1 MILCRAARKQR
12 PQWTRCLFKTL
23 DRFLMDKKSLLIFA
37 ASFVLLL
44 VWWPFV
50 NTIYPPEKRQLPET
64 ADKSTQTPE
73 PAAAEAGQGNSPVET
88 PSLAA
93 SYSETLPSFAEKS
106 ETLENE
112 EAKYWFNNVGG
123 GIQMV
128 DLKRYPNETGCGKR
142 EERSAESKFAQ
153 LNPWAAP
160 PILGLRLG
168 LGETPWIQ
176 GYEISKKAGV
186 ITMRRELSG
195 ELKGVQVEKEFDIA
209 DGNYLVRAKT
219 RIVNHSGEPKN
230 IPAQKW
236 AAGTAT
242 PMTAKDNGHLMG
254 VLFFDG
260 SKINRVKQNW
270 FENKTLGCFPGQP
283 RSEFYSEKNV
293 PIRWVSVEN
302 QFFAITVL
310 PSEER
315 RADQVESRRLNLDF
329 PPAESAAFQVK
340 RGFQTELVFKPQSL
354 PPNKK
359 IECEFAIFAGPKK
372 YDVLAQLSPI
382 FKSEWKDGIMSFGG
396 FFGAFAKALLLSMNW
411 LHGLG
416 LSYGLSIVAITFLI
430 KLLFWPLTQASTRS
444 MKRMAALQ
452 PQMKEIQE
460 KYKEDPQKM
469 NKKLMA
475 FMRENRVS
483 PLGGCLPILL
493 QLPVFFGFY
502 TMLQSAIELRG
513 AGFLWTCDLSKPDT
527 IFIIPGLDL
536 PFNLW
541 PILMGAA
548 QIWQM
553 SMTPPSPGMD
563 PMQQKIMKYMPLM
576 FVFILYGFSAGL
588 ALYWTVQN
596 LLSIAQMKLTKN
608 EPVSITPRKATALAS
623 RKKRQGKKGGRLSL

>member
-1 MILCRAARKQR
+1 
-12 PQWTRCLFKTL
+12 
-23 DRFLMDKKSLLIFA
+23 MDKKTLLIFA

-44 VWWPFV
+44 IWWPFV
-50 NTIYPPEKRQLPET
+50 NTVLYPPEKRQLPET
-64 ADKSTQTPE
+64 SDKSTQTPGTTT
-73 PAAAEAGQGNSPVET
+73 EADQGNSPRILPGETT
-88 PSLAA
+88 PSLASA
-93 SYSETLPSFAEKS
+93 PFSEPIPSFAKKS
-106 ETLENE
+106 EALENE

-123 GIQMV
+123 GIQWV

-142 EERSAESKFAQ
+142 EEQGAESQFAQ
-153 LNPWAAP
+153 LNPWAEA

-168 LGETPWIQ
+168 KTSWIQ
-176 GYEISKKAGV
+176 GYEISKRAGAV
-186 ITMRRELSG
+186 TMSRELSG
-195 ELKGVQVEKEFDIA
+195 ELEGVRVEKEFVVA
-209 DGNYLVRAKT
+209 DNNYLVRAKT
-219 RIVNHSGEPKN
+219 RIVNHSGETKH

-236 AAGTAT
+236 TAGTAT
-242 PMTAKDNGHLMG
+242 PMSAKDNGHLMG
-254 VLFFDG
+254 VLFFDD
-260 SKINRVKQNW
+260 SKIKRVKQNW
-270 FENKTLGCFPGQP
+270 FENRTLGCFPGQP
-283 RSEFYSEKNV
+283 RPEFHSGNENV
-293 PIRWVSVEN
+293 PAKWVSVEN

-310 PSEER
+310 PKER
-315 RADQVESRRLNLDF
+315 PADQVESRRLNLNL
-329 PPAESAAFQVK
+329 PSAESAEFKVK
-340 RGFQTELVFKPQSL
+340 RGFQTELVFEAKSL
-354 PPNKK
+354 SPNEE
-359 IECEFAIFAGPKK
+359 IECEFEIFAGPKK
-372 YDVLAQLSPI
+372 YDILAQLSTV
-382 FKSEWKDGIMSFGG
+382 FGKELKDGIMSFGG

-416 LSYGLSIVAITFLI
+416 LSYGLSIVVITFLI

-460 KYKEDPQKM
+460 KYKGEPQKM

-548 QIWQM
+548 QLWQM

-576 FVFILYGFSAGL
+576 FVFILYNFSAGL

-596 LLSIAQMKLTKN
+596 LLSIVQMKLTKN
-608 EPVSITPRKATALAS
+608 EPVSATPKKAAPALAA
-623 RKKRQGKKGGRLSL
+623 RKKRQRKKGGRPGL

>member
-1 MILCRAARKQR
+1 
-12 PQWTRCLFKTL
+12 
-23 DRFLMDKKSLLIFA
+23 MDKKSLLIFA
-37 ASFVLLL
+37 ACFVLLL

-50 NTIYPPEKRQLPET
+50 NTIYPPEKRKLPET
-64 ADKSTQTPE
+64 SDKSPQTPGTT
-73 PAAAEAGQGNSPVET
+73 AESGQGNSPRLLPGESA
-88 PSLAA
+88 PSIAP
-93 SYSETLPSFAEKS
+93 SPFSEPPPSFVEESAA
-106 ETLENE
+106 LENE

-123 GIQMV
+123 GIQLV
-128 DLKRYPNETGCGKR
+128 DLKRYPNETDCGQR
-142 EERSAESKFAQ
+142 EEQRSESQFAQ
-153 LNPWAAP
+153 LNPWAEA

-168 LGETPWIQ
+168 KTSWIQ

-186 ITMRRELSG
+186 VTMRRELSG
-195 ELKGVQVEKEFDIA
+195 ALEGVRVEKEFVIGDN
-209 DGNYLVRAKT
+209 NYLVWAKT
-219 RIVNHSGEPKN
+219 RIVNHSRETKN
-230 IPAQKW
+230 IPPQKW
-236 AAGTAT
+236 AAGMAT
-242 PMTAKDNGHLMG
+242 PMSAKDDGHLMG
-254 VLFFDG
+254 VLFFDD
-260 SKINRVKQNW
+260 SKIERVKQNW
-270 FENKTLGCFPGQP
+270 FENRTLGCFPGQP
-283 RSEFYSEKNV
+283 RPKFHSGENV
-293 PIRWVSVEN
+293 PIQWVSVEN

-310 PSEER
+310 PKER
-315 RADQVESRRLNLDF
+315 MANQVESRRLDLDF
-329 PPAESAAFQVK
+329 PPAESANFKVK
-340 RGFQTELVFKPQSL
+340 RGFQTELVFKAQSL
-354 PPNKK
+354 PPNEK

-372 YDVLAQLSPI
+372 YDVLAQISHL
-382 FKSEWKDGIMSFGG
+382 FGDNGGQWKDGIMSFGG

-411 LHGLG
+411 LHGSLG
-416 LSYGLSIVAITFLI
+416 LSYGVSIVVITFLV

-548 QIWQM
+548 QLWQM

-576 FVFILYGFSAGL
+576 FVFILYNFSAGL

-596 LLSIAQMKLTKN
+596 LLSIVQMKLTKN
-608 EPVSITPRKATALAS
+608 EPVSIAPKKATTALAS
-623 RKKRQGKKGGRLSL
+623 RKKRQRKKGGRPGL

>member
-1 MILCRAARKQR
+1 
-12 PQWTRCLFKTL
+12 
-23 DRFLMDKKSLLIFA
+23 MDKKSLLIFA
-37 ASFVLLL
+37 ACFMLLL

-50 NTIYPPEKRQLPET
+50 NTIYPPEKRSLPET
-64 ADKSTQTPE
+64 SDKSTQTPA
-73 PAAAEAGQGNSPVET
+73 PEAGQVNSPKET
-88 PSLAA
+88 PSLAPA
-93 SYSETLPSFAEKS
+93 PFSESIPSFVEESAA
-106 ETLENE
+106 LENE

-123 GIQMV
+123 GIQWV
-128 DLKRYPNETGCGKR
+128 DLKRYPNETSCGKR
-142 EERSAESKFAQ
+142 EEQSAESQFAQ
-153 LNPWAAP
+153 LNPWAAA

-168 LGETPWIQ
+168 ETSWIQ

-186 ITMRRELSG
+186 VTMRRELSG
-195 ELKGVQVEKEFDIA
+195 ALKGVRVEKEFVVA
-209 DGNYLVRAKT
+209 NNNYLVRAKT
-219 RIVNHSGEPKN
+219 RIVNHSGETKN

-236 AAGTAT
+236 SAGTAT
-242 PMTAKDNGHLMG
+242 PMSAKDNGHLMG
-254 VLFFDG
+254 VLFFDD
-260 SKINRVKQNW
+260 SKIERVKQNW
-270 FENKTLGCFPGQP
+270 FENRTLGCFPGQP
-283 RSEFYSEKNV
+283 RPKFHSDENV
-293 PIRWVSVEN
+293 PIKWVSVEN
-302 QFFAITVL
+302 QFFAVTVL
-310 PSEER
+310 SKER
-315 RADQVESRRLNLDF
+315 MADQVESRRLDLDL
-329 PPAESAAFQVK
+329 PSAESVAFKVK
-340 RGFQTELVFKPQSL
+340 RGFQTELVFEAQSL
-354 PPNKK
+354 RPKEK
-359 IECEFAIFAGPKK
+359 IECEFEIFAGPKK
-372 YDVLAQLSPI
+372 YDILAQLSPV
-382 FKSEWKDGIMSFGG
+382 FGKELKDGIMSFGG

-548 QIWQM
+548 QLWQM

-576 FVFILYGFSAGL
+576 FVFILYNFSAGL

-596 LLSIAQMKLTKN
+596 LLSIVQMKLTKN
-608 EPVSITPRKATALAS
+608 EPVSVAPKKATTAPAS
-623 RKKRQGKKGGRLSL
+623 RKKRQRKKGGRPGL

>member
-1 MILCRAARKQR
+1 
-12 PQWTRCLFKTL
+12 
-23 DRFLMDKKSLLIFA
+23 MDKKSLLIFA
-37 ASFVLLL
+37 ACFVLLL

-50 NTIYPPEKRQLPET
+50 NTIYPPEKRRLPET
-64 ADKSTQTPE
+64 SDKSTQTPGTTTE
-73 PAAAEAGQGNSPVET
+73 SVQGNSPRIPPGESA
-88 PSLAA
+88 PSLAP
-93 SYSETLPSFAEKS
+93 SPPFSERIPSFVEES
-106 ETLENE
+106 EALENE

-123 GIQMV
+123 GIQLV
-128 DLKRYPNETGCGKR
+128 DLKRYPNETSCGKR
-142 EERSAESKFAQ
+142 EEQSAESQFAQ
-153 LNPWAAP
+153 LNPWAKW

-168 LGETPWIQ
+168 ETSWIE

-186 ITMRRELSG
+186 VTMSRELSG
-195 ELKGVQVEKEFDIA
+195 KLKGVRVEKEFVLTDN
-209 DGNYLVRAKT
+209 NYLVRAKT
-219 RIVNHSGEPKN
+219 RIVNHSKETKN

-242 PMTAKDNGHLMG
+242 PMSAKDNGHLMG

-260 SKINRVKQNW
+260 SKIKRVKQSW
-270 FENKTLGCFPGQP
+270 FENRTLGCFPGQP
-283 RSEFYSEKNV
+283 RPEFHSENENV
-293 PIRWVSVEN
+293 PAEWVSVEN

-310 PSEER
+310 PKER
-315 RADQVESRRLNLDF
+315 TADQVESRRLNLNL
-329 PPAESAAFQVK
+329 PPAESADFQVK
-340 RGFQTELVFKPQSL
+340 RGFQTELVFQSQSL
-354 PPNKK
+354 PANEK

-372 YDVLAQLSPI
+372 YDVLAQLNPV
-382 FKSEWKDGIMSFGG
+382 FKGKWKDGIMSFGG

-548 QIWQM
+548 QLWQM

-576 FVFILYGFSAGL
+576 FVFILYNFSAGL

-596 LLSIAQMKLTKN
+596 LLSIVQMKLTKN
-608 EPVSITPRKATALAS
+608 EPISVAPKKATPALAAK
-623 RKKRQGKKGGRLSL
+623 KKRQRKKGGRPGL

>member
-1 MILCRAARKQR
+1 
-12 PQWTRCLFKTL
+12 
-23 DRFLMDKKSLLIFA
+23 MDKKTLLIFA
-37 ASFVLLL
+37 ACFVLLL

-50 NTIYPPEKRQLPET
+50 NTIYPPEKRRLPET
-64 ADKSTQTPE
+64 ADKSTQTPGTTT
-73 PAAAEAGQGNSPVET
+73 EAGQGNYPGILPGESD
-88 PSLAA
+88 PSLAQ
-93 SYSETLPSFAEKS
+93 SPFSERIPSFVEES
-106 ETLENE
+106 EALENE

-123 GIQMV
+123 GIQLV
-128 DLKRYPNETGCGKR
+128 DLKRYPNETSCGKR
-142 EERSAESKFAQ
+142 AEQNAESQFAQ
-153 LNPWAAP
+153 LNPWAKW

-168 LGETPWIQ
+168 ETSIQ
-176 GYEISKKAGV
+176 GYEISKKAGGV
-186 ITMRRELSG
+186 TMRRELSG
-195 ELKGVQVEKEFDIA
+195 ALKGVRVEKEFVVA
-209 DGNYLVRAKT
+209 DNNYLVRAKT
-219 RIVNHSGEPKN
+219 RIVNHSRETKA
-230 IPAQKW
+230 IPPQKW

-242 PMTAKDNGHLMG
+242 PMSAKDNGHLMG
-254 VLFFDG
+254 VLFFDE
-260 SKINRVKQNW
+260 SKIERVKQNW

-283 RSEFYSEKNV
+283 RPEFRSEDDVS
-293 PIRWVSVEN
+293 IRWVSVEN
-302 QFFAITVL
+302 QFFAIAITVL
-310 PSEER
+310 SKESP
-315 RADQVESRRLNLDF
+315 ADQVQSRRLNLNL
-329 PPAESAAFQVK
+329 PSAESAEFKVK
-340 RGFQTELVFKPQSL
+340 RGFQTELVFGAQNLKP
-354 PPNKK
+354 NEK
-359 IECEFAIFAGPKK
+359 IECEFEIFAGPKK
-372 YDVLAQLSPI
+372 YDILAQLSTV
-382 FKSEWKDGIMSFGG
+382 FGKELKDGIMSFGG

-513 AGFLWTCDLSKPDT
+513 ASFLWTCDLSKPDT

-548 QIWQM
+548 QLWQM

-576 FVFILYGFSAGL
+576 FVFILYNFSAGL

-596 LLSIAQMKLTKN
+596 LLSIVQMKLTKN
-608 EPVSITPRKATALAS
+608 EPVSVAPKKATPALAA
-623 RKKRQGKKGGRLSL
+623 RKKRQRKKGSRPGL

>member
-1 MILCRAARKQR
+1 
-12 PQWTRCLFKTL
+12 
-23 DRFLMDKKSLLIFA
+23 MDKKSLLIFA
-37 ASFVLLL
+37 ACFVLLL

-50 NTIYPPEKRQLPET
+50 NTIYPPEKRRLPET
-64 ADKSTQTPE
+64 PDKSAQPPGTT
-73 PAAAEAGQGNSPVET
+73 AESGQGNSPVET
-88 PSLAA
+88 LPSLASA
-93 SYSETLPSFAEKS
+93 PYSEPIPSFVEESAA
-106 ETLENE
+106 LENE
-112 EAKYWFNNVGG
+112 EAKYWFDNVGG
-123 GIQMV
+123 GIQLV

-142 EERSAESKFAQ
+142 EEQSAESQFAQ
-153 LNPWAAP
+153 LNPWAEA

-168 LGETPWIQ
+168 ETSWIQ
-176 GYEISKKAGV
+176 GYEISKRAGV
-186 ITMRRELSG
+186 VTMRRELSG
-195 ELKGVQVEKEFDIA
+195 ALEGVRVEKEFVVA
-209 DGNYLVRAKT
+209 DNNYLVRAKT
-219 RIVNHSGEPKN
+219 RIVNHSRETKN
-230 IPAQKW
+230 IPPQKW

-242 PMTAKDNGHLMG
+242 PMSAKDNGHLMG

-260 SKINRVKQNW
+260 SKIKRVKQNW

-283 RSEFYSEKNV
+283 RDRFYSDENV
-293 PIRWVSVEN
+293 SIQWVSVEN
-302 QFFAITVL
+302 QFFAIALKVL
-310 PSEER
+310 TKEG
-315 RADQVESRRLNLDF
+315 RADQVESRRLNLDL
-329 PPAESAAFQVK
+329 PSAESAAFQVK
-340 RGFQTELVFKPQSL
+340 RGFQTELVFKAQSL
-354 PPNKK
+354 PPKGK
-359 IECEFAIFAGPKK
+359 IECEFEIFAGPKK
-372 YDVLAQLSPI
+372 YDILAQ
-382 FKSEWKDGIMSFGG
+382 FGSELKDGIMSFGG

-411 LHGLG
+411 FHGLG

-527 IFIIPGLDL
+527 VFVIPGLDL

-548 QIWQM
+548 QLWQM

-576 FVFILYGFSAGL
+576 FVLILYNFSAGL

-608 EPVSITPRKATALAS
+608 EPVSVDPKKATTASAS
-623 RKKRQGKKGGRLSL
+623 RKKRQRKKGGRPGL

>member
-1 MILCRAARKQR
+1 
-12 PQWTRCLFKTL
+12 
-23 DRFLMDKKSLLIFA
+23 MDKKTLLIFA

-44 VWWPFV
+44 AWWPFV
-50 NTIYPPEKRQLPET
+50 NTVLYPPEKRRLPET
-64 ADKSTQTPE
+64 SDKSPQTPAT
-73 PAAAEAGQGNSPVET
+73 PEAGQGNSPVIRTET
-88 PSLAA
+88 PSLAPPFA
-93 SYSETLPSFAEKS
+93 DSIPSFVEKS
-106 ETLENE
+106 EVLENE
-112 EAKYWFNNVGG
+112 ETKYWFNNVGG

-128 DLKRYPNETGCGKR
+128 DLKRYPNETDCGKR
-142 EERSAESKFAQ
+142 EEQGAESRFAQ
-153 LNPWAAP
+153 LNSWAEA

-168 LGETPWIQ
+168 ETPGTPWIQ
-176 GYEISKKAGV
+176 GYEIFKKAGV

-195 ELKGVQVEKEFDIA
+195 QLEGVRVEKEFVVA
-209 DGNYLVRAKT
+209 DNNYLMRAKT
-219 RIVNHSGEPKN
+219 RIVNHSKETKH

-242 PMTAKDNGHLMG
+242 PMTTEDDGHLMG
-254 VLFFDG
+254 LLFFDG
-260 SKINRVKQNW
+260 SKIKRVKRNY

-283 RSEFYSEKNV
+283 RPEFRSENV
-293 PIRWVSVEN
+293 PIHWVSVEN
-302 QFFAITVL
+302 QFFVVTVL
-310 PSEER
+310 PKEKPVG
-315 RADQVESRRLNLDF
+315 QVESRRLDLDF
-329 PPAESAAFQVK
+329 PSAKSADFKVK
-340 RGFQTELVFKPQSL
+340 RGFQTELVFKAQSL

-359 IECEFAIFAGPKK
+359 IEREFEIFAGPKK
-372 YDVLAQLSPI
+372 YDILAQLSTV
-382 FKSEWKDGIMSFGG
+382 FKGEWKDGIMSFGG

-527 IFIIPGLDL
+527 IFIIPGLEV

-553 SMTPPSPGMD
+553 SMTPSSPGMD

-576 FVFILYGFSAGL
+576 FVFILYNFSAGL
-588 ALYWTVQN
+588 ALYWTAQN
-596 LLSIAQMKLTKN
+596 LLSIVQMKLTKN
-608 EPVSITPRKATALAS
+608 EPVSVVPKKATKGTALAV
-623 RKKRQGKKGGRLSL
+623 RKKRQGKKGGRPSL

>member
-1 MILCRAARKQR
+1 M
-12 PQWTRCLFKTL
+12 PE
-23 DRFLMDKKSLLIFA
+23 
-37 ASFVLLL
+37 AS
-44 VWWPFV
+44 
-50 NTIYPPEKRQLPET
+50 
-64 ADKSTQTPE
+64 DKSTQTPGTT
-73 PAAAEAGQGNSPVET
+73 AETGQVNSPRILPGEAV
-88 PSLAA
+88 PSIAPA
-93 SYSETLPSFAEKS
+93 PFSERIPSFVEKS
-106 ETLENE
+106 AALENE
-112 EAKYWFNNVGG
+112 EAKYLFNNVGG
-123 GIQMV
+123 GIQLV
-128 DLKRYPNETGCGKR
+128 DLKRYPNETGCGQR
-142 EERSAESKFAQ
+142 EEQSAESQFAQ
-153 LNPWAAP
+153 LNPWVEV

-168 LGETPWIQ
+168 ETSWIQ

-186 ITMRRELSG
+186 VTMRRELSG
-195 ELKGVQVEKEFDIA
+195 ALEGVRVEKEFVVA
-209 DGNYLVRAKT
+209 DNNYLVRAKT
-219 RIVNHSGEPKN
+219 RIVNHSGETKN

-236 AAGTAT
+236 TVGTAT
-242 PMTAKDNGHLMG
+242 PMSAKDDGHLMG

-260 SKINRVKQNW
+260 SKIKRVKQNW

-283 RSEFYSEKNV
+283 RPEFHSKNENV
-293 PIRWVSVEN
+293 PAKWVSVEN
-302 QFFAITVL
+302 QFFAVTVL
-310 PSEER
+310 PKER
-315 RADQVESRRLNLDF
+315 SADQVESRRLNLNL
-329 PPAESAAFQVK
+329 PSAESATFQVK
-340 RGFQTELVFKPQSL
+340 RGFQTELVFNPQSL
-354 PPNKK
+354 RPNEK

-372 YDVLAQLSPI
+372 YDVLTQISHL
-382 FKSEWKDGIMSFGG
+382 FGDNGGQWKDGIMSFGG

-416 LSYGLSIVAITFLI
+416 LSYGFSIVAITFLI

-527 IFIIPGLDL
+527 IFIIPGLDF

-548 QIWQM
+548 QVWQM

-576 FVFILYGFSAGL
+576 FVFILYNFSAGL

-596 LLSIAQMKLTKN
+596 LLSIVQMKLTKN
-608 EPVSITPRKATALAS
+608 EPVSVAPKKATTALAS
-623 RKKRQGKKGGRLSL
+623 RKKRQRKKGGRHGL

>member
-1 MILCRAARKQR
+1 MILCRAARKQQA
-12 PQWTRCLFKTL
+12 QWTRCLFKTL

-50 NTIYPPEKRQLPET
+50 NTVLYPPEKRQLPET
-64 ADKSTQTPE
+64 PDKSTQTPV
-73 PAAAEAGQGNSPVET
+73 PSEAVQGNSPMET
-88 PSLAA
+88 PSLAPA
-93 SYSETLPSFAEKS
+93 PFSEPIPSFAEKS
-106 ETLENE
+106 EVLENE

-142 EERSAESKFAQ
+142 EEQGAEYQFAQ
-153 LNPWAAP
+153 LNPWATA
-160 PILGLRLG
+160 PILSLRLG
-168 LGETPWIQ
+168 TGFSPWIQ

-186 ITMRRELSG
+186 ITMRRELGG
-195 ELKGVQVEKEFDIA
+195 ELEGVRVEKEFVIA
-209 DGNYLVRAKT
+209 DNNYLVQAKT
-219 RIVNHSGEPKN
+219 RIVNHSKKTKN

-260 SKINRVKQNW
+260 SKIKRVKQNW

-283 RSEFYSEKNV
+283 RSEFRSDENAS
-293 PIRWVSVEN
+293 IRWVSVEN

-310 PSEER
+310 PKEKA
-315 RADQVESRRLNLDF
+315 ADQVESRRLDLDL
-329 PPAESAAFQVK
+329 PSAKSAEFQVK
-340 RGFQTELVFKPQSL
+340 RGFQTELVFKEQSL
-354 PPNKK
+354 PPNEK

-372 YDVLAQLSPI
+372 YDILAQLSTV

-513 AGFLWTCDLSKPDT
+513 ASFLWTCDLSKPDT

-548 QIWQM
+548 QLWQM

-596 LLSIAQMKLTKN
+596 LLSIVQMKLTKN
-608 EPVSITPRKATALAS
+608 EPISVAPKKRIALAS
-623 RKKRQGKKGGRLSL
+623 RKKRQGKKGGRPGL

>member
-1 MILCRAARKQR
+1 
-12 PQWTRCLFKTL
+12 
-23 DRFLMDKKSLLIFA
+23 MDKKGLLIFA
-37 ASFVLLL
+37 ACFVLLL

-50 NTIYPPEKRQLPET
+50 NTIYPPEKRSLPET
-64 ADKSTQTPE
+64 SDKSTQPSGTT
-73 PAAAEAGQGNSPVET
+73 AESGQGNSPVET
-88 PSLAA
+88 LPSLASA
-93 SYSETLPSFAEKS
+93 PYSEPIPSFVEESAA
-106 ETLENE
+106 LENE
-112 EAKYWFNNVGG
+112 EAKYWFDNVGG
-123 GIQMV
+123 GIQLV

-142 EERSAESKFAQ
+142 EEQSAESQFAQ
-153 LNPWAAP
+153 LNPWAES

-168 LGETPWIQ
+168 ETSWIQ
-176 GYEISKKAGV
+176 GYEISKRAGV
-186 ITMRRELSG
+186 VTMRRELSG
-195 ELKGVQVEKEFDIA
+195 ALEGVRVEKEFVVA
-209 DGNYLVRAKT
+209 DNNYLVRAKT
-219 RIVNHSGEPKN
+219 RIVNHSRETKN
-230 IPAQKW
+230 IPPQKW
-236 AAGTAT
+236 AVGTAT
-242 PMTAKDNGHLMG
+242 PMSAKDDGHLMG

-260 SKINRVKQNW
+260 SKIKRVKQNW

-283 RSEFYSEKNV
+283 RDRFYSDENV
-293 PIRWVSVEN
+293 SIQWVSVEN
-302 QFFAITVL
+302 QFFAIAIKVL
-310 PSEER
+310 PKER
-315 RADQVESRRLNLDF
+315 RADQVESRRLNLDL
-329 PPAESAAFQVK
+329 PSAEAATFQVK
-340 RGFQTELVFKPQSL
+340 RGFQTELVFKAQSL
-354 PPNKK
+354 PPKGE
-359 IECEFAIFAGPKK
+359 IECEFEIFAGPKK
-372 YDVLAQLSPI
+372 YDILAQ
-382 FKSEWKDGIMSFGG
+382 FGSELKDGIMSFGG

-527 IFIIPGLDL
+527 VFVIPGFDL

-576 FVFILYGFSAGL
+576 FVLILYNFSAGL

-608 EPVSITPRKATALAS
+608 EPVSVAPKKATTAPAS
-623 RKKRQGKKGGRLSL
+623 RKKRQRKKGGRPGL